1 MSPEMLRA
9 FQASLAEAFRDR
21 DAARRLNHPASS
33 RRTRQSAERKRRQRR
48 RKKREFLNCNA
59 AVSDDAVDAA

>member
-33 RRTRQSAERKRRQRR
+33 RRTRQRR